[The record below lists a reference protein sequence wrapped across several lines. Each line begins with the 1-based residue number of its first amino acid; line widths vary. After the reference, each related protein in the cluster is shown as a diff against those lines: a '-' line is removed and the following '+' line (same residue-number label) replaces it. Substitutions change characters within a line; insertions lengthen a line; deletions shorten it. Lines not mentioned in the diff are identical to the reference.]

1 MAVVAESS
9 KFQQSLFIFVHIIRF
24 TNQVESPSKH
34 YTKDERNSYIRKCRE
49 KYIISCIHMIFFF
62 TENIGNSTTIDYI
75 YGVAIYDRFCEC
87 FTITPYTKK
96 GIKSRKQ
103 DEEYEDDDLR
113 TL

>member
-1 MAVVAESS
+1 MYS
-9 KFQQSLFIFVHIIRF
+9 H
-24 TNQVESPSKH
+24 
-34 YTKDERNSYIRKCRE
+34 D
-49 KYIISCIHMIFFF
+49 IFFA
-62 TENIGNSTTIDYI
+62 ENIGNSPSIDYI